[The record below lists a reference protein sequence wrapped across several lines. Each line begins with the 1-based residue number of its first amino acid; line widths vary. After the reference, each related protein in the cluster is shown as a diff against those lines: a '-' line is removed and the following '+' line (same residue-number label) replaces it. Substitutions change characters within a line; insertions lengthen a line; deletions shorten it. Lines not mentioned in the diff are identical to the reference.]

1 MSDIEY
7 LQGRIL
13 AALERASRGVDKLA
27 LAKDDVPDLSQELEA
42 ERQANAQLTERV
54 KNLNDRLESEKSD
67 LQTRLSDAEAK
78 LAKVS
83 VAEIQMAKL
92 DVELQQVRRANT
104 QLAEACAALRDAN
117 AEGVGDATLINQSV
131 VAELDALHAARSAD
145 VAEANAILSVLTPL
159 VVSAKEKI

>member
-27 LAKDDVPDLSQELEA
+27 LAKDDVPDLGQELEA

-54 KNLNDRLESEKSD
+54 NNLNDRLESEKSD

-78 LAKVS
+78 LAKVA
-83 VAEIQMAKL
+83 VAETQMAKL
-92 DVELQQVRRANT
+92 DMELQQVRRANT
-104 QLAEACAALRDAN
+104 QLTEACTALRDAN

-131 VAELDALHAARSAD
+131 LAELNALRAARSAD

-159 VVSAKEKI
+159 VGSAKEKI

>member
-131 VAELDALHAARSAD
+131 VAELDALRTARSAD

-159 VVSAKEKI
+159 VGSAKEKI

>member
-83 VAEIQMAKL
+83 VAETQMAKL
-92 DVELQQVRRANT
+92 DMELQQVRRANT
-104 QLAEACAALRDAN
+104 QLTEACTALRDAN

-131 VAELDALHAARSAD
+131 LAELNALRAARSAD

>member
-54 KNLNDRLESEKSD
+54 KNLSDRLESETAS
-67 LQTRLSDAEAK
+67 LQSRLSDAEAA
-78 LAKVS
+78 LAQVS
-83 VAEIQMAKL
+83 VTETQMAKL
-92 DVELQQVRRANT
+92 DTELQQVRRANT

-117 AEGVGDATLINQSV
+117 AQGVGDPTLINQSV
-131 VAELDALHAARSAD
+131 VAELDALRAARSAD

-159 VVSAKEKI
+159 VSSAKEKI

>member
-92 DVELQQVRRANT
+92 DMELQQVRRANT
-104 QLAEACAALRDAN
+104 QLVEACAALRDAN

>member
-54 KNLNDRLESEKSD
+54 KNLNDRLESETAN
-67 LQTRLSDAEAK
+67 LQSRLSDAEAA
-78 LAKVS
+78 LAQVS
-83 VAEIQMAKL
+83 VTETQMAKL
-92 DVELQQVRRANT
+92 DTELQQVRRANT
-104 QLAEACAALRDAN
+104 QLACAMPMPK
-117 AEGVGDATLINQSV
+117 G
-131 VAELDALHAARSAD
+131 SA
-145 VAEANAILSVLTPL
+145 IRP
-159 VVSAKEKI
+159 

>member
-27 LAKDDVPDLSQELEA
+27 LAKDDVPDLGQELEA

-92 DVELQQVRRANT
+92 DMELQQVRRANT
-104 QLAEACAALRDAN
+104 QLVEACAALRDAN

>member
-92 DVELQQVRRANT
+92 DMELQQVRRANT

>member
-27 LAKDDVPDLSQELEA
+27 LAKDDVPDLGQELEA

-92 DVELQQVRRANT
+92 DMELQQVRRANT

>member
-78 LAKVS
+78 LAKVA
-83 VAEIQMAKL
+83 VAETQMAKL
-92 DVELQQVRRANT
+92 DMELQQVRRANT
-104 QLAEACAALRDAN
+104 QLTEACTALRDAN

-131 VAELDALHAARSAD
+131 LAELNALRAARSAD

-159 VVSAKEKI
+159 VGSAKEKI

>member
-83 VAEIQMAKL
+83 VAETQMAKL
-92 DVELQQVRRANT
+92 DMELQQVRRANT